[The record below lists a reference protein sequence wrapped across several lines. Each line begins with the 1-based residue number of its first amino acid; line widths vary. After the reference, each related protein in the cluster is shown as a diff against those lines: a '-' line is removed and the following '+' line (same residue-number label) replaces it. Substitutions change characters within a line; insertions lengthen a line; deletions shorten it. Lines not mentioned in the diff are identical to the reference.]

1 MGKKIS
7 LEKHIVPAL
16 TNSYRIQE
24 YAAEAFEYLYSR
36 SAAKK
41 TIKKG
46 LIHIDGKVANTA
58 DFIEE
63 GMVLELFREPEAPK
77 KIFKLD
83 FPVCFEDDH
92 LAVIQKPAGYPTNG
106 NYFKTIENA
115 LPHNLIKSK
124 QKDAL
129 SWPKPVHRLDNPTSG
144 LLLVAK
150 TKKAQQLLSLNF
162 EQKQIYKTY
171 QAIVTGRFYKG
182 ICSFDSIESKSS
194 RTEIWRKQIFQQ
206 NEKTYSLLQLN
217 PITGRTHQLRIH
229 LSRQNF
235 PILGDTTYGCQQNN
249 LQNGLMLCSIGL
261 RFTHPI
267 TNRKLN
273 IEGVLPKRF
282 RQFIKRCNVPN

>member
-1 MGKKIS
+1 MNKKIS
-7 LEKHIVPAL
+7 LEKHKVPAL
-16 TNSYRIQE
+16 INSYRIQE

-41 TIKKG
+41 AIKKG
-46 LIHIDGKVANTA
+46 LIHINGKVASTA

-63 GMVLELFREPEAPK
+63 GMMLELFKEFEESK

-83 FPVCFEDDH
+83 FHVSFEDDY

-115 LPHNLIKSK
+115 LPHNLVKSQ

-129 SWPKPVHRLDNPTSG
+129 PWPQPVHRLDNPTSG
-144 LLLVAK
+144 LLLIAK
-150 TKKAQQLLSLNF
+150 TKKAQQVLSVAF
-162 EQKQIYKTY
+162 ERKQIFKTY
-171 QAIVTGRFYKG
+171 QAIVTGQYYKG
-182 ICSFDSIESKSS
+182 LCSFDAIESKSA
-194 RTEIWRKQIFQQ
+194 RTEILRKQILQK
-206 NEKTYSLLQLN
+206 NEQIYSLLQLN

-235 PILGDTTYGCQQNN
+235 PILGDKTYGCQQDNHK
-249 LQNGLMLCSIGL
+249 NGLMLCSFGL

-267 TNRKLN
+267 TNSKLN

-282 RQFIKRCNVPN
+282 RQFINRCNVPN